1 MPVNVAE
8 SIKELIASILGNR
21 DAALQFV
28 QDPHGTLIAQG
39 VTEGDLAY
47 ADVPGALAEVCGPG
61 GVPQGLQS
69 YANSGGGGSGQPP
82 YHAPGQPQTPDQVIQ
97 HLTYVTQVAYE
108 GDETIITEIID
119 NSVDIDVEGDL
130 NGDVDIDNTTATHGG
145 VASSG
150 DGDVIATTGDNS
162 STVGVGG
169 DNFGQ
174 VAGPGAVV
182 AGPGANIDG
191 PINTGTFTGVQADG
205 DVTNSVVGNDNQS
218 AQVSGNAQD
227 AVFNFGAGSN
237 IVDVSGSPGAT
248 TALGGDA
255 TNQIGNVVGPG
266 GALSGSGDASGS
278 YQDNDTTITDN
289 SQDNDTTT
297 TIEDNDTSVDSFN
310 EDNDTSTSTAT
321 SVFGDASAESDDGDQ
336 DASDDDTPEA

>member
-1 MPVNVAE
+1 MAVNVADA
-8 SIKELIASILGNR
+8 IKELLANILNNR
-21 DAALQFV
+21 DSALQFV
-28 QDPHGTLIAQG
+28 RDPNGTLIAQG

-69 YANSGGGGSGQPP
+69 YANSGGGGAGQPP

-150 DGDVIATTGDNS
+150 EGDVIATTGDNS

-174 VAGPGAVV
+174 VGGPGAVV
-182 AGPGANIDG
+182 AGGNIDG
-191 PINTGTFTGVQADG
+191 PVNTGTLTGVQADG
-205 DVTNSVVGNDNQS
+205 PVNNAIVGDENQ
-218 AQVSGNAQD
+218 AVQLSGSNAQD

-237 IVDVSGSPGAT
+237 IVDVSSSPGAT

-278 YQDNDTTITDN
+278 FQDNDTTNTDN
-289 SQDNDTTT
+289 SQDNDTT
-297 TIEDNDTSVDSFN
+297 NQDSFN
-310 EDNDTSTSTAT
+310 QDNDTSTSTAT
-321 SVFGDASAESDDGDQ
+321 SQYGDANAESDDGDQ
-336 DASDDDTPEA
+336 DASEQITVPEV